1 MGEVH
6 EHMQR
11 HAFPPQGVVLTFDDG
26 FANFAEEAWPILHRL
41 AFKATVFAVVDR
53 IGQTA
58 DWLSSGDR
66 PRLMNMA
73 TLRQLAGQGVEI
85 GSHTLTHPRLAAL
98 PVTAQRREIAD
109 SKKKLEDSLGQAVLH
124 FC

>member
-1 MGEVH
+1 
-6 EHMQR
+6 
-11 HAFPPQGVVLTFDDG
+11 
-26 FANFAEEAWPILHRL
+26 
-41 AFKATVFAVVDR
+41 
-53 IGQTA
+53 
-58 DWLSSGDR
+58 
-66 PRLMNMA
+66 MNMA

-124 FC
+124 FCYPYGSFTEETIMLVREAGYQTALTCERKRVSLQDDLFRLPRKAISCGDNAAGFLWKLYVKHD